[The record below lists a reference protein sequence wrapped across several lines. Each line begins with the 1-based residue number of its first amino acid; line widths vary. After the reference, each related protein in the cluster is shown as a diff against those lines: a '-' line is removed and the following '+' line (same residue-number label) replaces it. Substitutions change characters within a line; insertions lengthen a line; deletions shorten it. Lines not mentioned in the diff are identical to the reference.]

1 MGCLNSKSTAEKTR
15 TPGPKRF
22 GYHHKSN
29 NKHHSEEKGDVL
41 QYSAVKGWGGSSD
54 NDERTEKMES
64 DANKATKASAE
75 RFLRSI
81 LEGAEVFFSGL
92 PDSQA
97 VKQLVALTFTNS
109 CAEVTRTKFRLKLD
123 LITVLLT
130 LLARQL
136 KLPLIEASVP
146 QVEERAMDDGFSR
159 ILLAWFSNNPSFRK
173 TIPVTAGQAVLN
185 TLYIRYVVNT
195 SVSFEDILAYQFRW
209 VSANDAATEVF
220 NKFADGKE
228 SMTSEQ
234 LGKFLRDVQ
243 RSEVTDRQIVE
254 KFKYCFGGGIHK
266 YNFISYNG
274 SVLTNNAIDPA
285 RTSDVWQDMTQSFT
299 HYMVSCVRIET
310 EEDLKRAAADG
321 TRALVLNINKAGNGK
336 LMVGSCE
343 LETILEGVKKNGF
356 STNTYPIILCL
367 SPGTPMPT
375 PVQDEVAKMIN
386 DILESTVAEGLMF
399 EGAMINDPK
408 FSPGA
413 LRNKVLVMSHQSR
426 LKPFIGFLVADMNK
440 DGLGVRVT
448 DVMEGT
454 PASKGGVLK
463 DDWLTHINGIPI
475 QNKQH
480 LRETLARLKVGDEFT
495 VRRENLHDVKVV
507 VGGAIDPQD
516 TTASA
521 SLSSIT
527 FFKYS
532 DSNDPKPWDTE
543 RVPASSLA
551 TTKLTRKDLLTHFA
565 FCTVN
570 SAEVS
575 TELPDVEGKAANQG
589 IQFVDVDN
597 SERCLPWARGRF
609 SDNGRCGY
617 ILKTDIDSAKSP
629 ELSFSIIG
637 GPRLLNCSP
646 LTSMNVTIHGAG
658 AARVNGSQVSFTDCN
673 QATIAVVQMTFEAN
687 GAERTFTSAFCPGL
701 LRPGYRALPSI
712 PSGEE
717 RAPKK
722 QIHGIYCFIRSKPS
736 TVLP

>member
-1 MGCLNSKSTAEKTR
+1 MGCLNSKSVAEKSMTS
-15 TPGPKRF
+15 GPQGF
-22 GYHHKSN
+22 GYRSKSSN
-29 NKHHSEEKGDVL
+29 NHNNEERGVVSK
-41 QYSAVKGWGGSSD
+41 YNAAKGWGGSFD
-54 NDERTEKMES
+54 NDERTGKVES
-64 DANKATKASAE
+64 DTNKATQASAE

-81 LEGAEVFFSGL
+81 LEGAELFFSGL
-92 PDSQA
+92 PDSQE
-97 VKQLVALTFTNS
+97 VKQLIALTFTNS

-123 LITVLLT
+123 VITVLLT
-130 LLARQL
+130 SLARQL
-136 KLPLIEASVP
+136 KLPLIEESVP

-159 ILLAWFSNNPSFRK
+159 ILLAWFSNNPSFGKR
-173 TIPVTAGQAVLN
+173 IPATAGQAVLN
-185 TLYIRYVVNT
+185 TLYIRYVVNK

-209 VSANDAATEVF
+209 VSSNNAAIEVF
-220 NKFADGKE
+220 NKFADGNG

-310 EEDLKRAAADG
+310 EEDLKRATADG
-321 TRALVLNINKAGNGK
+321 TRALVLNINKAANGK

-343 LETILEGVKKNGF
+343 LQTILEGVKKNGF
-356 STNTYPIILCL
+356 VTNTYPIVLCL
-367 SPGTPMPT
+367 SPGTPMPA

-386 DILESTVAEGLMF
+386 DILESSVAEGLMF

-413 LRNKVLVMSHQSR
+413 LRNKVLVMSHQGR

-463 DDWLTHINGIPI
+463 DDWLTHINGTPI
-475 QNKQH
+475 KNKQH
-480 LRETLARLKVGDEFT
+480 LRETLARLNVGDEFT

-543 RVPASSLA
+543 RIPASSLA
-551 TTKLTRKDLLTHFA
+551 TTNLTRKDLLTHFA

-570 SAEVS
+570 SSDVS
-575 TELPDVEGKAANQG
+575 AKLPDAEGKATSLG

-597 SERCLPWARGRF
+597 SERCLPWTRGRF

-629 ELSFSIIG
+629 ELSFSVIG
-637 GPRLLNCSP
+637 GPRVLNCSP
-646 LTSMNVTIHGAG
+646 LKSMNVTMHGAG
-658 AARVNGSQVSFTDCN
+658 SARVNGGQVFFTDCN

-687 GAERTFTSAFCPGL
+687 GAERTFTSAFCPSF

-712 PSGEE
+712 PFSEE
-717 RAPKK
+717 RALKK
-722 QIHGIYCFIRSKPS
+722 QIHGIYCFIR
-736 TVLP
+736 

>member
-1 MGCLNSKSTAEKTR
+1 MGCLNSKSAAEKT
-15 TPGPKRF
+15 TPGAVGS
-22 GYHHKSN
+22 GYHSQSN
-29 NKHHSEEKGDVL
+29 KRHNHREK
-41 QYSAVKGWGGSSD
+41 KGIFSKANTLKEWPGSFD
-54 NDERTEKMES
+54 NDERTEKAES
-64 DANKATKASAE
+64 DANRAIQASAE
-75 RFLRSI
+75 RFLRFI
-81 LEGAEVFFSGL
+81 LEGAERFFSSL

-97 VKQLVALTFTNS
+97 VKQVIALTFTNS

-123 LITVLLT
+123 VITALLT
-130 LLARQL
+130 SLAREL

-159 ILLAWFSNNPSFRK
+159 ILLAWFSNNPSYEK
-173 TIPVTAGQAVLN
+173 MISMIAGQAVLN
-185 TLYIRYVVNT
+185 TLYIRYVVNKC
-195 SVSFEDILAYQFRW
+195 VSFEDILAYQFRW
-209 VSANDAATEVF
+209 VSVNKAATEVF
-220 NKFADGKE
+220 NRFTDGRE

-243 RSEVTDRQIVE
+243 RSEATDRQALE
-254 KFKYCFGGGIHK
+254 KFKYRFGGGIHK

-310 EEDLKRAAADG
+310 EEDLKRATADG
-321 TRALVLNINKAGNGK
+321 ARALVLNINKAGNGK

-343 LETILEGVKKNGF
+343 LQTILECVKANGF
-356 STNTYPIILCL
+356 TTNTYPIILCL
-367 SPGTPMPT
+367 SPGTPMPI

-386 DILESTVAEGLMF
+386 DTLESAVAEGLMF
-399 EGAMINDPK
+399 EGAMINDPM

-413 LRNKVLVMSHQSR
+413 LRKKVLVMNHQDR

-475 QNKQH
+475 QNKLH
-480 LRETLARLKVGDEFT
+480 LRETLAQLKVGDEFT
-495 VRRENLHDVKVV
+495 VRRENLNEIKVV
-507 VGGAIDPQD
+507 VGGTIDPQD

-527 FFKYS
+527 FFNYS
-532 DSNDPKPWDTE
+532 NSTDPKPWDTE
-543 RVPASSLA
+543 RVPASSLV
-551 TTKLTRKDLLTHFA
+551 TTQLTRKDLLTHFA

-570 SAEVS
+570 SADTS
-575 TELPDVEGKAANQG
+575 TDLPDAEGTAASLG

-597 SERCLPWARGRF
+597 SERCLSWARGRF

-617 ILKTDIDSAKSP
+617 ILKTDIDTAKSP
-629 ELSFSIIG
+629 ELSFRIIG

-658 AARVNGSQVSFTDCN
+658 VARMNGSQVSFTDCD
-673 QATIAVVQMTFEAN
+673 QSTIAVVQMTFEAN
-687 GAERTFTSAFCPGL
+687 GMERTFTSAFCPAL
-701 LRPGYRALPSI
+701 LRYGYRALPSVL
-712 PSGEE
+712 SGEE
-717 RAPKK
+717 RASKK
-722 QIHGIYCFIRSKPS
+722 QIHGIYCFIK
-736 TVLP
+736 

>member
-1 MGCLNSKSTAEKTR
+1 MWAKMGCLNSKSTAEKTG
-15 TPGPKRF
+15 TSSPKRF
-22 GYHHKSN
+22 GYHPQS
-29 NKHHSEEKGDVL
+29 NKHHNEEKGVVSK
-41 QYSAVKGWGGSSD
+41 YSAVKGWAGSLD
-54 NDERTEKMES
+54 NDERTEEVGS
-64 DANKATKASAE
+64 DANKAAKASAE

-81 LEGAEVFFSGL
+81 VEGAELFFSGL
-92 PDSQA
+92 PDSQV
-97 VKQLVALTFTNS
+97 VKQLIALTFTNS

-130 LLARQL
+130 SLARQL

-159 ILLAWFSNNPSFRK
+159 ILLAWFSNNPSFGK

-185 TLYIRYVVNT
+185 TLYIRYVVNK

-220 NKFADGKE
+220 NKFTDGKE

-243 RSEVTDRQIVE
+243 RSDVTDRQIVE

-299 HYMVSCVRIET
+299 HYMVSCARIEA

-321 TRALVLNINKAGNGK
+321 TRALVLNINKASNGK

-343 LETILEGVKKNGF
+343 LQTILEGVKKNGF
-356 STNTYPIILCL
+356 ATNTYPIVLCL

-386 DILESTVAEGLMF
+386 DILESAVAEGLMF

-480 LRETLARLKVGDEFT
+480 LRETLARLKAGDEFT

-543 RVPASSLA
+543 RIPASSLA

-570 SAEVS
+570 SAEAS
-575 TELPDVEGKAANQG
+575 TELPDAEGKAASLG

-597 SERCLPWARGRF
+597 SERCLPWTRGRF

-629 ELSFSIIG
+629 ELSLSVIG

-658 AARVNGSQVSFTDCN
+658 TARVNGSQVSFTDCN

-701 LRPGYRALPSI
+701 LRPGYRALPSV
-712 PSGEE
+712 PFGEE
-717 RAPKK
+717 RASKK
-722 QIHGIYCFIRSKPS
+722 QIHGIYCFIK
-736 TVLP
+736 